1 MQFSHITGQTALK
14 EQLLTAAS
22 TGRIAHAQ
30 LFLGPE
36 GSGALALAIA
46 YAQYLSCIEKTPTD
60 SCGSCSSCR
69 KYEKL
74 IHPDLH
80 FIFPFFP
87 KDKGDTS
94 FNYYPEWREA
104 LASNPYTSLEVWRG
118 FLEAENKQANINIAT
133 CHEVIKKLMLKPYE
147 SEYKVMIMWLPEYL
161 DKEGNSLL
169 KIIEEPPEKTL
180 FLLVAEQQEQL
191 LNTIR
196 SRTQLVKVPK
206 LKDAAIYQYL
216 IEKKEIAE
224 SPAKELTFLANGN
237 MAEALKLSADPG
249 ESFADFFKTWM
260 RLCWAHDVSKLT
272 DAMEAFAKMGREN
285 QKSYFKY
292 ALDIIRETLLYG
304 QGSKNLLRISG
315 DELDFV
321 QKFANIITTA
331 NAPQMIKE
339 LELASFHVERNANP
353 KILFFDLSLTFCRF
367 IRIKEEGL
375 AFLLN

>member
-1 MQFSHITGQTALK
+1 MQFSHITGQAALK
-14 EQLLTAAS
+14 EQLITAANS
-22 TGRIAHAQ
+22 GRIAHAQ

-36 GSGALALAIA
+36 GNGALALAIA
-46 YAQYLSCIEKTPTD
+46 YAQYLSCTEKIEND
-60 SCGSCSSCR
+60 SCGKCSSCR

-87 KDKGDTS
+87 KDKGDVA
-94 FNYYPEWREA
+94 FNYYAEWREA
-104 LASNPYTSLEVWRG
+104 LIGNPYTSLEVWRG
-118 FLEAENKQANINIAT
+118 YLEAENKQANINIAT

-169 KIIEEPPEKTL
+169 KIIEEPPAKTL

-206 LKDAAIYQYL
+206 LKDADIHQYL
-216 IEKKEIAE
+216 VEQKGIAENNAKEI
-224 SPAKELTFLANGN
+224 TFLANGN
-237 MAEALKLSADPG
+237 IAEALTLSVALD
-249 ESFADFFKTWM
+249 ESYSDFFKAWM
-260 RLCWAHDVSKLT
+260 RLCWSGDMAKQA

-285 QKSYFKY
+285 QKGYFRY

-304 QGSKNLLRISG
+304 QGSKNLLRLSG
-315 DELDFV
+315 AELDFV
-321 QKFANIITTA
+321 EKFASIITTA
-331 NAPQMIKE
+331 NAPQMISE
-339 LELASFHVERNANP
+339 LEKAAYHIERNANP
-353 KILFFDLSLTFCRF
+353 KILFFDLSLTFCRL
-367 IRIKEEGL
+367 IRLKEEGL
-375 AFLLN
+375 GFLLN